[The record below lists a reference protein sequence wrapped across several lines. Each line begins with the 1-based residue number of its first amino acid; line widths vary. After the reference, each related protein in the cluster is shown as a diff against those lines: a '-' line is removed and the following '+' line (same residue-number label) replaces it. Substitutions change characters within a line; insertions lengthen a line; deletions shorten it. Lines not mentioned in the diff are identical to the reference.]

1 MKNGFDRFTHALSV
15 VAATFAGVL
24 LLLMVGHTVL
34 EMTLRTFFD
43 RSTYVLD
50 EFVGY
55 AVAALTMLG
64 LGYALN
70 TGGILR
76 VNLMTRKLPAGVLRW
91 LELANVLMVLALM
104 GVLIRF
110 QYAAV
115 ATAFRRGTLSG
126 TLSNTPT
133 WIPMAVFLAGITL
146 FALQLVAYAIRL
158 VRTGEIIESTSEE
171 I

>member
-1 MKNGFDRFTHALSV
+1 MKTRFDRFTHLLSV
-15 VAATFAGVL
+15 VGATFAGAL
-24 LLLMVGHTVL
+24 LLLMVGHIVL
-34 EMTLRTFFD
+34 EMTLRAFFD

-55 AVAALTMLG
+55 EVAALTMLG

-76 VNLMTRKLPAGVLRW
+76 VNLLTQKLPAGVLRW

-104 GVLIRF
+104 GVLIWF

-115 ATAFRRGTLSG
+115 ATAFGRGTLSG

-158 VRTGEIIESTSEE
+158 IRTGELIETTKDE